1 MRLVVCVRSR
11 QRLVPLPRVL
21 LPVSTLSVSLTVLPS
36 LYVTLA
42 WRMSPVLVFCCPVLM
57 LIMTMTTMMMTT
69 MITIAAD
76 VEAADLM
83 H

>member
-1 MRLVVCVRSR
+1 
-11 QRLVPLPRVL
+11 
-21 LPVSTLSVSLTVLPS
+21 
-36 LYVTLA
+36 
-42 WRMSPVLVFCCPVLM
+42 MSPVLVFCCPVLM